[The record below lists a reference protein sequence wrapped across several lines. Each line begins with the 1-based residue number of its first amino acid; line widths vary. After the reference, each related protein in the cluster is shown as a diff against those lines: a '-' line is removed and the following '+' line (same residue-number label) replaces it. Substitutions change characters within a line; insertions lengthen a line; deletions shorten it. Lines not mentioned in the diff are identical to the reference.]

1 MTDYQ
6 TYLLLQFICYYP
18 HKVTGLWRTTG
29 HGLGLLRF
37 FCKRGSLEF
46 PGREGTIQSRIRP
59 GGRVVLERWLNG
71 ELAYRHPSYQEIVDE
86 SQTRL
91 RAHMERRGYL
101 PQYEY
106 LLDLDDRK

>member
-6 TYLLLQFICYYP
+6 TYLLLQFVCHYP
-18 HKVTGLWRTTG
+18 HPITGLWYATG

-37 FCKRGSLEF
+37 FCKRGSREI
-46 PGREGTIQSRIRP
+46 PGVEGTIQSRIRP

-71 ELAYRHPSYQEIVDE
+71 ELAYRHPQYQEIVDE

-101 PQYEY
+101 PQYEH
-106 LLDLDDRK
+106 LLDLNDK